1 MHPSASQVTTS
12 VVWIRYN
19 IMTAEMMNYLDDRDS
34 SQSDDVVAQKVDKLC
49 LDLEE
54 LMAEFKMEEQMRA
67 AETEHEM
74 RCLLADH
81 IMNVYAIVIG
91 IKRYVKVPGQQPAI
105 DTITVRAARKVVKI
119 ILEFDTDS
127 KLPEKAKNIFEQ

>member
-1 MHPSASQVTTS
+1 
-12 VVWIRYN
+12 
-19 IMTAEMMNYLDDRDS
+19 MTAEMMNYLDDRDS

>member
-19 IMTAEMMNYLDDRDS
+19 IMTAEMMNYLDNRDS
-34 SQSDDVVAQKVDKLC
+34 SDSDDVVAQKVDKLC